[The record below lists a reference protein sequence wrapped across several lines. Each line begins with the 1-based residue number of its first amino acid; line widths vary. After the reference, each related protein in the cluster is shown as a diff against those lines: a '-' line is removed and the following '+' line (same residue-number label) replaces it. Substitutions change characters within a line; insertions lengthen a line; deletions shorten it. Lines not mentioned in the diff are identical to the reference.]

1 MIVPEVY
8 YYDFSA
14 AGRSLS
20 CLKPFLSDERYSYCA
35 KMKNETAAL
44 RSAYGYMLLR
54 LALKQKYGIT
64 EMPSFYCNEYGKPF
78 LTEHQDIFF
87 NISHSGKS
95 VVCAVS
101 EEPVGIDIQDIRHLS
116 FNVGNKFLTD
126 EELGMV
132 TGLEPAD
139 LDRELCRIWC
149 IKESYG
155 KMTGK
160 GFGEGF
166 RSIEAERLIKENKAF
181 VKFYNGFFISMCIK
195 ES

>member
-78 LTEHQDIFF
+78 LTEHPDIFF

-160 GFGEGF
+160 ASAKGSALLRRKGLSKKTKHLLNF
-166 RSIEAERLIKENKAF
+166 ITAF
-181 VKFYNGFFISMCIK
+181 L
-195 ES
+195 